1 MTMQPTYTAKQV
13 KHLCMT
19 LEMDHDAFKV
29 LVDVIEEEMDLYT
42 EEDLV
47 ILLQASMIFFTRS
60 LLQLSLKSLR

>member
-1 MTMQPTYTAKQV
+1 MMMQPTYTAKRV
-13 KHLCMT
+13 KELCMT

-29 LVDVIEEEMDLYT
+29 LVEVIEEEMDLYP

-60 LLQLSLKSLR
+60 LLQLSLKSMK